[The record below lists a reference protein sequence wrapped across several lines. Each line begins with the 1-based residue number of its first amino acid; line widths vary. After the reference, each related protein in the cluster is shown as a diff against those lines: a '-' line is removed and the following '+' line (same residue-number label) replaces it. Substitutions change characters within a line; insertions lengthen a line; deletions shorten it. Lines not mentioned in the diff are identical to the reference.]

1 LQGCRGA
8 KEFTALFRQFLCGG
22 FQGLI
27 DRLHLQNAGLTG
39 AEFIACLVET
49 LRQGQG
55 FLIQAF
61 VPIPTT
67 GRQIVY
73 FDLQFLLENF
83 TADSG

>member
-1 LQGCRGA
+1 
-8 KEFTALFRQFLCGG
+8 
-22 FQGLI
+22 LI

-39 AEFIACLVET
+39 ADFMVCLVET

-61 VPIPTT
+61 VPFPTA
-67 GRQIVY
+67 GCQIIY